1 MFSRIARPA
10 SRMVRSQR
18 RGFGAQAEVEY
29 EGFEKVVRGVLPKDE
44 HVVAGIL
51 GGYFALYLVFKGVSA
66 VGGKKEAAP
75 VVAAAAP
82 ASASSAIPSVED
94 ENFGKWIEEPSNLEK
109 IIASIEK

>member
-1 MFSRIARPA
+1 MFSRVTRAAPRLARA
-10 SRMVRSQR
+10 SQR
-18 RGFGAQAEVEY
+18 RQFGAQAEVEY

-66 VGGKKEAAP
+66 VGGKKDAAP
-75 VVAAAAP
+75 APVAAAP
-82 ASASSAIPSVED
+82 STSSAIPSVED

-109 IIASIEK
+109 LVASIEK

>member
-1 MFSRIARPA
+1 
-10 SRMVRSQR
+10 
-18 RGFGAQAEVEY
+18 
-29 EGFEKVVRGVLPKDE
+29 
-44 HVVAGIL
+44 
-51 GGYFALYLVFKGVSA
+51 VSA